1 MNTRA
6 GVCLR
11 PHPDQNQGRSSRRPR
26 PDQAQK
32 AWVLG
37 PRDSHLHK
45 VSPVLLRETSLQK

>member
-1 MNTRA
+1 MNTKA